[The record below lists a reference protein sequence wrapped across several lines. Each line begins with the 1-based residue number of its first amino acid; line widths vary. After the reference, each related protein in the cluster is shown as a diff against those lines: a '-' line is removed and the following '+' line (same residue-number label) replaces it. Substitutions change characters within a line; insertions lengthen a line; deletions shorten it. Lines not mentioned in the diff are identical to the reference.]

1 MLQHLSI
8 AFIGAGMMGE
18 SMIAGLLKEQL
29 VPADQIV
36 ATAPRAER
44 RADLHARYGVRVTD
58 DNREAAHD
66 ADVVVFCLKPQTLPK
81 VLPTLR
87 GAVQHSDLV
96 LSIIAGVRIA
106 TFRDTLSHAAI
117 VRAMPN
123 TPAQIAAG
131 MTVWTATEAVTE
143 QQHAMAAT
151 ILGALGKE
159 HYVADE
165 KYLDMA
171 TALSGTGPAY
181 CFLLLE
187 AMVDAGVHMGFPR
200 RVAEELVLQ
209 SMYGSVQFA
218 MQSGKHLAE
227 LRNMVTSPGGTTA
240 AAVYE
245 MERGGVRTVL
255 ADAIWSA
262 YRRAQELGQQG

>member
-1 MLQHLSI
+1 
-8 AFIGAGMMGE
+8 
-18 SMIAGLLKEQL
+18 
-29 VPADQIV
+29 
-36 ATAPRAER
+36 
-44 RADLHARYGVRVTD
+44 
-58 DNREAAHD
+58 
-66 ADVVVFCLKPQTLPK
+66 
-81 VLPTLR
+81 
-87 GAVQHSDLV
+87 
-96 LSIIAGVRIA
+96 
-106 TFRDTLSHAAI
+106 
-117 VRAMPN
+117 MPN

-131 MTVWTATEAVTE
+131 MTVWTATEAVSDAQRVT
-143 QQHAMAAT
+143 AAT
-151 ILGALGKE
+151 IFGALGKE
-159 HYVADE
+159 SYADDE
-165 KYLDMA
+165 KYMDMT

-187 AMVDAGVHMGFPR
+187 AMVDAGVHMGFSR
-200 RVAEELVLQ
+200 RVAEDLVLQ
-209 SMYGSVQFA
+209 SMLGSVQFA